1 MRDKETLMPLLHSN
15 MLSLAVLETLCDES
29 DGDLKSMEQR
39 STCLVD
45 DLLLKI
51 WREIAVRII
60 QKSIDNVYM
69 FDIPTWTCINTYFR
83 AKFQLTKPTG

>member
-39 STCLVD
+39 STCIVD
-45 DLLLKI
+45 DLLLQI
-51 WREIAVRII
+51 WREISVRIM
-60 QKSIDNVYM
+60 QKFIDIVHM
-69 FDIPTWTCINTYFR
+69 V
-83 AKFQLTKPTG
+83 